1 MRNKGNTFALST
13 DTFHIDSFTLVRV
26 FEHLVMST
34 GHSQVTGSLAAAV
47 LNEKIRAVTNEKL
60 HTPGEMSRVCLAKI
74 IELLKLLK
82 MASVLRNV
90 QM

>member
-1 MRNKGNTFALST
+1 
-13 DTFHIDSFTLVRV
+13 
-26 FEHLVMST
+26 MST

-60 HTPGEMSRVCLAKI
+60 HTPEEMSRMCLAKI

-82 MASVLRNV
+82 MASV
-90 QM
+90 